1 MLTRHIASEIEGL
14 TLAGEV
20 VVPSIRAFMDDLTI
34 VSGNETQVDRGL
46 RRLEDLVAWT
56 LMR

>member
-46 RRLEDLVAWT
+46 RRLEDLVA
-56 LMR
+56 